1 MFPRLEEDMYNK
13 STPLECKKMKMKQI
27 IVVCIMAISVVV
39 THAQDVGNPSDNV
52 VSTPQ
57 NEIKDPSS
65 NVPLN
70 PQNSIDNKKSN
81 RNGVKK
87 TPEVSNDNKKGAD
100 PSLYQSN
107 PVNGMEHT
115 GSQEKEDNG
124 GFGGIESEDT
134 QSVKAA
140 NVSNFYEETPPAKEQ
155 SDWGFIALIVAV
167 LSLLVAGYNYITAPS
182 KNNNKKGR
190 HSRQQ
195 DQPNIERDILNRVNI
210 VSRDLQSR
218 ITQLTSRVED
228 LESQLNR
235 FSLGQPRNGK
245 IAAHPENPFKSAS
258 RSEYSSNQNNSSIS
272 GTKLYASQVLSDCF
286 PEEGLSDS
294 NNDYA
299 IAILSVKGDSGTFI
313 INDRASAQSFL
324 ISNYAYGAGRVS
336 DVNQQ
341 GDNPTRIETIQP
353 GSIKRQANGWKI
365 VANAQVKIV

>member
-1 MFPRLEEDMYNK
+1 MN
-13 STPLECKKMKMKQI
+13 MKQI
-27 IVVCIMAISVVV
+27 IAFCIMAMSVVA
-39 THAQDVGNPSDNV
+39 THAQDVGNSPDNV
-52 VSTPQ
+52 GTTSQ
-57 NEIKDPSS
+57 NEIKEPPTNQGPTTPNSRS
-65 NVPLN
+65 
-70 PQNSIDNKKSN
+70 SIDNNKINKS
-81 RNGVKK
+81 GIQKSSDL
-87 TPEVSNDNKKGAD
+87 PNDNKKGAK
-100 PSLYQSN
+100 PSLYQNN
-107 PVNGMEHT
+107 PVNGMEQT
-115 GSQEKEDNG
+115 GSHENEDKNG
-124 GFGGIESEDT
+124 FDGIESEDT

-167 LSLLVAGYNYITAPS
+167 LSLLVAGYNYVTSQS

-195 DQPNIERDILNRVNI
+195 DQPNIERDILNRMNI
-210 VSRDLQSR
+210 VSRDLQSQ
-218 ITQLTSRVED
+218 ITQLSSRVED

-235 FSLGQPRNGK
+235 LSLGQPSSTK
-245 IAAHPENPFKSAS
+245 KVAHPENPFKSVS
-258 RSEYSSNQNNSSIS
+258 RSEYGSNQSDSNIG

-286 PEEGLSDS
+286 PEEGLSDN

-324 ISNYAYGAGRVS
+324 ISNFAYGAGRVS
-336 DVNQQ
+336 DVSQQ

-365 VANAQVKIV
+365 TANAQVKIV